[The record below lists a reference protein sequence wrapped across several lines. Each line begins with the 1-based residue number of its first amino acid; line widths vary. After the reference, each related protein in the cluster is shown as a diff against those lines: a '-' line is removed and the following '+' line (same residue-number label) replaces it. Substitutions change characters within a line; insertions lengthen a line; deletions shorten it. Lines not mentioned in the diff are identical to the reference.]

1 MAVLPNVP
9 PIPDQD
15 RYIFLNVT
23 SATTVIPVTFPV
35 FGAQEDLI
43 VRVNYQPLPSSAWT
57 FTSLSGTP
65 LNQLPLPI
73 TDGIVTLLSPVA
85 SGLIEV
91 IGNWQPRQVL
101 QPTAPGIARR
111 EFNQTISTLIAG
123 MREQSRILRSSIP
136 FIQTDALGDGYY
148 SAGGDLLSNV
158 ADPVSLQDAVNLET
172 LNAALSSIVGS
183 GGGAN
188 IQSWALTGTGAQSV
202 FPIALAGV
210 LPNNSLAFLVTANGL
225 AVDPANYSIQVAA
238 QTITFTQAPANGA
251 DIQVRMLAYSRA
263 ASGISTT
270 VQAIAG
276 TDDAS
281 YMSPLKTAQAVAQ
294 DLANF
299 LASSPVFNS
308 NAQGQTQAPAD
319 NSSNLATTSFVQTV
333 IAAAVAAALATVQ
346 VTGVRQTVTAGPQ
359 TNGAPNFLP
368 GTSPALSITSQ
379 NIGAAPASLVVS
391 SAMGGD
397 ANGNADTV
405 GVATANLTWAALTA
419 NATNYLYV
427 TVGAGALVAGS
438 TTLQP
443 IYQWGGAPSVTNGQF
458 TFNIAEMKGY
468 LGNGVS
474 AAQANVVF
482 VGQVV
487 TNGVGVTSSIAYSY
501 NGLYI
506 SGLQAFPSGSVA
518 SISHN
523 LGIGPI
529 GYTCE
534 WTGVNVL
541 TNAGYSPGE
550 EIPLNNFFQ
559 SSGNSVATAD
569 NSSALTAQAAF
580 GSGTVNVT
588 AKGAGSQSAVAT
600 GDWNVRAYVKR
611 RF

>member
-123 MREQSRILRSSIP
+123 MREQSRILSSSIP
-136 FIQTDALGDGYY
+136 FIQTDSLGDGYY
-148 SAGGDLLSNV
+148 SAGGDLISNI

-172 LNAALSSIVGS
+172 MNAALSSIIGS

-188 IQSWALTGTGAQSV
+188 IQSWALTGTGAQLV

-276 TDDAS
+276 TDDAT
-281 YMSPLKTAQAVAQ
+281 YMSPLKVAQAVAQ
-294 DLANF
+294 DLVNF
-299 LASSPVFNS
+299 LASSPLF
-308 NAQGQTQAPAD
+308 
-319 NSSNLATTSFVQTV
+319 SSNVKGPDAGARRQFDEPRDDLFRADRHRRGGRGRAGDGSGDGRSPNCDRRPSDERRAELSARDVRGSQHH
-333 IAAAVAAALATVQ
+333 VAEH
-346 VTGVRQTVTAGPQ
+346 RR
-359 TNGAPNFLP
+359 
-368 GTSPALSITSQ
+368 
-379 NIGAAPASLVVS
+379 
-391 SAMGGD
+391 
-397 ANGNADTV
+397 
-405 GVATANLTWAALTA
+405 
-419 NATNYLYV
+419 
-427 TVGAGALVAGS
+427 GAGIAGRQ
-438 TTLQP
+438 LR
-443 IYQWGGAPSVTNGQF
+443 NGRRRKRQRRY
-458 TFNIAEMKGY
+458 G
-468 LGNGVS
+468 
-474 AAQANVVF
+474 
-482 VGQVV
+482 
-487 TNGVGVTSSIAYSY
+487 
-501 NGLYI
+501 
-506 SGLQAFPSGSVA
+506 
-518 SISHN
+518 
-523 LGIGPI
+523 
-529 GYTCE
+529 
-534 WTGVNVL
+534 WR
-541 TNAGYSPGE
+541 
-550 EIPLNNFFQ
+550 
-559 SSGNSVATAD
+559 
-569 NSSALTAQAAF
+569 
-580 GSGTVNVT
+580 
-588 AKGAGSQSAVAT
+588 
-600 GDWNVRAYVKR
+600 GDR
-611 RF
+611 